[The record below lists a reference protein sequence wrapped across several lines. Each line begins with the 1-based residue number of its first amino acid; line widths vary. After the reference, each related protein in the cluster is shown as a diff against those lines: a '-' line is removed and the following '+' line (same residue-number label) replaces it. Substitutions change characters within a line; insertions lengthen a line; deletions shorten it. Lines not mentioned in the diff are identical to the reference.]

1 MEKDYK
7 DTLNLPQTEFPMK
20 ANLTRMEEVMLERWK
35 TDNTY
40 GKLREQRRGKK
51 KYILHDGPP
60 YANGNIHIG
69 HALNKILKDIII
81 RSKTMEG
88 FDSPYIPGWDCHG
101 LPIEHQVDKQLGP
114 RKKGMSRHDIRKLC
128 REYAERYVTIQRDEF
143 KRLGI
148 FGDWDSPYL
157 TLAHSYEATIIREF
171 GRFVENGGVYKRKKP
186 VLWCMSCETALAEA
200 EVEYA
205 DDTSPSVYVKFPH
218 KSGIDERLPALKGRD
233 VSVVIWTTTPWT
245 LPANLA
251 VCLHPDFTYAAAD
264 FNGSVL
270 IMAKDLLPSFLE
282 KTGNPEVAVIT
293 EFKGSVLDGVILSH
307 PFIARDSVIVHGD
320 YVTLDQGTGCVHT
333 APGHG
338 EEDYETGLKYGLDI
352 YSPVDSRG
360 RFASD
365 VPFFAGMQVF
375 EANKFIIEKMQELGV
390 LLKEEKISHSY
401 PHCWR
406 CKKPVIFRATEQ
418 WFISM
423 ETGDLRKKALE
434 AIESVS
440 WIPRWGRDRI
450 HGMISVRPDWC
461 ISRQRTWGVPII
473 AFTCKKC
480 GHLLLDKKVV
490 DHVAGLA
497 EDHGADIWFSA
508 DTERLLP
515 VEISCTKCSGKEWE
529 REMDILDVWFD
540 SGVSHAAILEK
551 NPALSWPA
559 DMYLEGSDQHRG
571 WFHSSL
577 LESIGTRNKAPY
589 KSVLTHGFV
598 VDGSGRKMSKSAGNV
613 IAPQEVIN
621 QYGAEILRLWVA
633 AEDYREDIRI
643 SKDILVQLTEAYR
656 RIRNTCRFLLGNLY
670 DFNPQT
676 FNQLSVE
683 ELQEI
688 DRWALHRLQKL
699 NGRIKKAYADFEFH
713 IVFHALHNFCLVDM
727 SAIYL
732 DILKDRLYTFHKN
745 SKGRRSAQFA
755 IYKILTSIVRLMAP
769 VLAFTADEVWG
780 YIEKINDNS
789 ENPPTPPM
797 EQAGKAGSVHL
808 SQFPEIN
815 QAYLNDALDEKWGRL
830 LKVRGEVA
838 KALEIARKDKLLG
851 HSLEAHVD
859 IFSDQDL
866 HTFLNNNSGELVSF
880 FIVSS
885 VSTHSDSPPPDA
897 FQSSEINGLTVKVS
911 RARGDK
917 CSRCWN
923 YSDSV
928 GQDTNHPAVCSR
940 CAEALRA

>member
-7 DTLNLPQTEFPMK
+7 DTLNLPRTDFPMK
-20 ANLTRMEEVMLERWK
+20 ANLTRMEEVMLEKWK
-35 TDNTY
+35 TTNLY
-40 GKLREQRRGKK
+40 NRLRETGKDRK

-88 FDSPYIPGWDCHG
+88 FDSPYTPGWDCHG

-114 RKKGMSRHDIRKLC
+114 KKKGMSRHNIRKLC
-128 REYAERYVTIQRDEF
+128 REYAENYVNIQREEF
-143 KRLGI
+143 KRLGVSA
-148 FGDWDSPYL
+148 DWDYPYL

-171 GRFVENGGVYKRKKP
+171 GRFVENGGVYKRRKP

-205 DDTSPSVYVKFPH
+205 DDTSPSVYVRFPH
-218 KSGIDERLPALKGRD
+218 KSGIGDRIPALKDKD

-251 VCLHPDFTYAAAD
+251 VCLHPDFIYTAAEL
-264 FNGSVL
+264 NGAIL
-270 IMAKDLLPSFLE
+270 IMAKDLLPSFLS
-282 KTGNPEVAVIT
+282 KTGNPEFATVA
-293 EFKGSVLDGVILSH
+293 EFKGSMLDGVIFSH
-307 PFIARDSVIVHGD
+307 PFIDRDSIVVNGA
-320 YVTLDQGTGCVHT
+320 YVTLEQGTGCVHT

-360 RFASD
+360 RFID
-365 VPFFAGMQVF
+365 EVPFFAGMKVF
-375 EANKFIIEKMQELGV
+375 EANKFIMEKMQELGV
-390 LLKEEKISHSY
+390 LLKEELISHSY

-423 ETGDLRKKALE
+423 ETGGLRKKALK

-473 AFTCKKC
+473 AFACKKC
-480 GHLLLDKKVV
+480 GHILLDKNII
-490 DHVAGLA
+490 DHVAGLV

-508 DTERLLP
+508 EVEKLLP
-515 VEISCTKCSGKEWE
+515 GEVSCTQCGNKEWE
-529 REMDILDVWFD
+529 QEMDILDVWFD
-540 SGVSHAAILEK
+540 SGVSHAAVLEK
-551 NPALSWPA
+551 RPELSWPA
-559 DMYLEGSDQHRG
+559 DLYLEGSDQHRG

-589 KSVLTHGFV
+589 RSVLTHGFV

-670 DFNPQT
+670 DFDPQL
-676 FNQLSVE
+676 NQVSLNELS
-683 ELQEI
+683 EI

-699 NGRIKKAYADFEFH
+699 TGRVKKAYTDFEFH
-713 IVFHALHNFCLVDM
+713 IVFHALHNFCVVDM
-727 SAIYL
+727 SSIYL
-732 DILKDRLYTFHKN
+732 DILKDRLYTFHKA
-745 SKGRRSAQFA
+745 SKGRRAAQFA
-755 IYKILTSIVRLMAP
+755 MYQILTSIVKLMAP
-769 VLAFTADEVWG
+769 VLSFTADEVWG
-780 YIEKINDNS
+780 YIAKISVQDQ
-789 ENPPTPPM
+789 EIPKQVRGDM
-797 EQAGKAGSVHL
+797 ETESVHL
-808 SQFPEIN
+808 SLFPEVN
-815 QAYLNDALDEKWGRL
+815 QAYINEELDTKWNRL
-830 LKVRGEVA
+830 LKVRGDVA
-838 KALEIARKDKLLG
+838 KALEIARKDRLIG

-859 IFSDQDL
+859 IFSDQEL
-866 HTFLNNNSGELVSF
+866 YTFLNDNSGELVSF

-885 VSTHSDSPPPDA
+885 VTTHSSSPPPDIY
-897 FQSSEINGLTVKVS
+897 QSSEINGLSIRIS
-911 RARGDK
+911 RAGGSK

-923 YSDSV
+923 YSETV
-928 GQDTNHPAVCSR
+928 GQDTEHPAVCSR
-940 CAEALRA
+940 CAEALRS

>member
-7 DTLNLPQTEFPMK
+7 DTLNLPQTDFPMK
-20 ANLTRMEEVMLERWK
+20 ANLTKMEEVMLERWK
-35 TDNTY
+35 TENTY
-40 GKLREQRRGKK
+40 GKLRVQRRGKK

-114 RKKGMSRHDIRKLC
+114 KKKEMSRHDIRKLC
-128 REYAERYVTIQRDEF
+128 REYAEKYVNIQREEF
-143 KRLGI
+143 RRLGI
-148 FGDWDSPYL
+148 FGEWDSPYL

-218 KSGIDERLPALKGRD
+218 KSGIDERIPALKGRG

-251 VCLHPDFTYAAAD
+251 VCLHANFTYVAAD
-264 FNGSVL
+264 INGDVL
-270 IMAKDLLPSFLE
+270 IMARDLLPSFLE
-282 KTGNPEVAVIT
+282 KTGNPAASVLT
-293 EFKGSVLDGVILSH
+293 EFKGSVLEGVILSH
-307 PFIARDSVIVHGD
+307 PFISRDSIIVHGD

-360 RFASD
+360 RFAAD
-365 VPFFAGMQVF
+365 VPYFAGMQVF
-375 EANKFIIEKMQELGV
+375 EANKFIVEKMQELGV

-497 EDHGADIWFSA
+497 EGHGADIWFSA
-508 DTERLLP
+508 DTEKLLP
-515 VEISCTKCSGKEWE
+515 GEISCTKCSGREWE

-540 SGVSHAAILEK
+540 SGVSHAAVLEK
-551 NPALSWPA
+551 NPGLSWPA

-577 LESIGTRNKAPY
+577 LEAIGTRNKAPY
-589 KSVLTHGFV
+589 RSVLTHGFV

-633 AEDYREDIRI
+633 AEDYRDDIRI

-656 RIRNTCRFLLGNLY
+656 RIRNTCRFLLGNLT
-670 DFNPQT
+670 DFNPHL
-676 FNQLSVE
+676 NQISVD

-699 NGRIKKAYADFEFH
+699 TGRVKKAYADFEFH
-713 IVFHALHNFCLVDM
+713 AVFHALHNFCLVDM

-732 DILKDRLYTFHKN
+732 DILKDRLYTFHKD
-745 SKGRRSAQFA
+745 SKGRRAAQFT
-755 IYKILTSIVRLMAP
+755 IYQILTAIVKLMAP
-769 VLAFTADEVWG
+769 VLSFTADEVWG
-780 YIEKINDNS
+780 YVTKINSD
-789 ENPPTPPM
+789 ELT
-797 EQAGKAGSVHL
+797 ESVHL
-808 SQFPEIN
+808 SFFPEIN
-815 QAYLNDALDEKWGRL
+815 QSYVNEDLDEKWVRL

-838 KALEIARKDKLLG
+838 KALEIARKDRLIG

-859 IFSDQDL
+859 IFSDEEL
-866 HTFLNNNSGELVSF
+866 HSFLEGNSSGLVSF

-885 VSTHSDSPPPDA
+885 VTTHNNPPPPDI
-897 FQSSEINGLTVKVS
+897 FQSSEINGLSVKVS
-911 RARGDK
+911 RAQGIK

-928 GQDTNHPAVCSR
+928 GQDTGHPSVCSR
-940 CAEALRA
+940 CAEALSS